1 MASEPAPGPSG
12 PGLIKIC
19 GLQDEAGVRAAVTA
33 GADLVGLVFAAGSPR
48 AVSPEAA
55 SPLADAA
62 RGEASVVGL
71 FQDAALSDI
80 EAVLEH
86 VSLDLIQ
93 LHGAEDEATVMRVAD
108 GFGLPVIK
116 AFGIAAPADLYQ
128 AAGTPAAMA
137 LYDAKPPPGAA
148 AAGGHGVGFDWS
160 VLDAAAAR
168 PPWLLA
174 GGLTPDNAAEAVL
187 ACQGRPG
194 FAGLDVSSGVE
205 ARRGVKDPALITRFV
220 ARARAAMA
228 APTS

>member
-1 MASEPAPGPSG
+1 MTNEPAPGPAG
-12 PGLIKIC
+12 PGLLKIC
-19 GLQDEAGVRAAVTA
+19 GLRDEASVRAAVIA
-33 GADLVGLVFAAGSPR
+33 GADLVGLVFVPGSPR
-48 AVSPEAA
+48 AVTPEQAA
-55 SPLADAA
+55 CLADAA

-86 VSLDLIQ
+86 VTLDLIQ
-93 LHGAEDEATVMRVAD
+93 LHGSEDEATIMRVAE

-116 AFGIAAPADLYQ
+116 AFGVGRPADLYR

-137 LYDAKPPPGAA
+137 LYDAKPPTGA
-148 AAGGHGVGFDWS
+148 AAGGGHGARFDWS
-160 VLDAAAAR
+160 VLGAAAAR

-174 GGLTPDNAAEAVL
+174 GGLTPDNAADAVI

-205 ARRGVKDPALITRFV
+205 VRRGVKDPALITRFV

-228 APTS
+228 AQNL